1 MRIMA
6 VEDVAAD
13 SVKVVLL
20 GSFSRA
26 WTNGVKEFTVQ
37 AKSVRGVLNAMN
49 KMYPGMGEA
58 LEENANI
65 AINGVMHEVVYTEP
79 VPPGSEVFF
88 IPRIEAG

>member
-1 MRIMA
+1 MV
-6 VEDVAAD
+6 VE
-13 SVKVVLL
+13 SVPESSIRVVLL
-20 GSFSRA
+20 GGFSRA
-26 WTNGVKEFTVQ
+26 WTNGVKEFTVH
-37 AKSVRGVLNAMN
+37 AKSVRGVLNAMD

-65 AINGVMHEVVYTEP
+65 AINGVIHEVVYTEP